1 MVEISLDFGCECN
14 LLHAIWL
21 AHTNANIRMENL
33 KADCDNDI
41 QFTPLGRIYTHL
53 RDIPKA
59 FKH

>member
-53 RDIPKA
+53 
-59 FKH
+59 